1 MKRWKF
7 FYPLVRC
14 PWCRKWCAVDHRGNV
29 TLRRPRK
36 TELAEVRADDSPTS
50 PKRVSSAHAREGAD
64 E

>member
-1 MKRWKF
+1 MAKDEPHAYSCVGETQMKRWKF

-14 PWCRKWCAVDHRGNV
+14 PWCRKWVAVDHRGNV

-36 TELAEVRADDSPTS
+36 TELAEV
-50 PKRVSSAHAREGAD
+50 KRD

>member
-14 PWCRKWCAVDHRGNV
+14 PFCRRFVAVDHRGNV

-36 TELAEVRADDSPTS
+36 TELAEV
-50 PKRVSSAHAREGAD
+50 KRD
-64 E
+64 ETG

>member
-36 TELAEVRADDSPTS
+36 TELAEVRHDE
-50 PKRVSSAHAREGAD
+50 VS
-64 E
+64 